1 MEAAFLLF
9 HAVLSLSQHSWGLS
23 DCTEQD
29 PEVMFALRAPYQEW
43 EQHPGGNGG
52 ISLGDFSKHS
62 TSPAQVGASMEWEMC
77 CVLGRNPP
85 SSTACSGSHGVTFLN
100 GTSFLSLSQGGGLSL
115 GRGEQW
121 VGWLCRWPL
130 RKCQRVLDWLK
141 AFISMLSAGSLGWE
155 EEEEKEE
162 EETYPPSSPGPGD
175 EQRWECSSS
184 KGSHGSSERSWL
196 GSRIVEVS
204 SSIND
209 SIGCALSFGGPGL
222 EVPAPWSHVCNSQR
236 VAVLAVVSNG
246 VM

>member
-1 MEAAFLLF
+1 MEAALLLF
-9 HAVLSLSQHSWGLS
+9 HAVLSPSQHSWSLF

-29 PEVMFALRAPYQEW
+29 PEVTFALRAPYQEW

-52 ISLGDFSKHS
+52 ISLADFSKHA
-62 TSPAQVGASMEWEMC
+62 TSPAQVGASMGWEMC

-130 RKCQRVLDWLK
+130 RKCQHVLDWLK
-141 AFISMLSAGSLGWE
+141 AFISSMLSAGSLGWE

-162 EETYPPSSPGPGD
+162 EEACILPAHQDLGMSRGGSAAAPRAATGA
-175 EQRWECSSS
+175 QRGAGW
-184 KGSHGSSERSWL
+184 
-196 GSRIVEVS
+196 
-204 SSIND
+204 
-209 SIGCALSFGGPGL
+209 AQGL
-222 EVPAPWSHVCNSQR
+222 
-236 VAVLAVVSNG
+236 
-246 VM
+246 